1 MKYHESLPGV
11 LVLVLRLSW
20 IALNPEATG
29 RALAVRWAGDWITV
43 LAIFWIAVTLTSENS
58 RPRNV
63 SLGVIC
69 VWLAGIYAAHQ
80 AVWTF
85 AGWK

>member
-1 MKYHESLPGV
+1 MRSLETLPGV
-11 LVLVLRLSW
+11 LVLALRLAW
-20 IALNPEATG
+20 VALNPEANEG
-29 RALAVRWAGDWITV
+29 ALAIRWAGDWIAV
-43 LAIFWIAVTLTSENS
+43 LAVLWIAVTLTRENS

-63 SLGVIC
+63 SLGILC